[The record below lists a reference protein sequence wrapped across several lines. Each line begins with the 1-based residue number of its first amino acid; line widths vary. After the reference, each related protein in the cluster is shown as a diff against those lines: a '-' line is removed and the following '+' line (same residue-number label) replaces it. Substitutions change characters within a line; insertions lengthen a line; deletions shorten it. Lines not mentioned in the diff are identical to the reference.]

1 MSKTVMKPNAELT
14 NNPKAVVG
22 VLTTPKNNLKYPLPT
37 GKSAKFNKELIIAA
51 RNMGILMYCFYPED
65 IIWSEKRILG
75 HTYINQGNKGKWI
88 RDLFPLPNI
97 VYNRLSFRKHEGQ
110 KKVQALL
117 ARLEKEPQIYL
128 FNSRFLNK
136 WEVHQSL
143 SQNPLSKD
151 LVPESCLFN
160 LDNLNMML
168 SRYQSVFVK
177 PISSSIGKGIIKVER
192 RSNSRY
198 LFYKSA
204 VSNLGWNRCIT
215 ANHLY
220 LNLKKTIGSEDK
232 YMIQKA
238 IDLATLQSRVFDLRT
253 EVQKNGL
260 GQWVFI
266 GVGVRVAARG
276 KNVTHVPNGGSKAV
290 YKDVIDNVFGDS
302 NTMKQKLDSQL
313 KYICKV
319 APQVLEESLDISLGI
334 LSIDI
339 GIDKTGIMQIIE
351 VNSKPAGFDEDD
363 IRRQHV
369 ENLNEYFL
377 YIVNSLNTMHRRG

>member
-1 MSKTVMKPNAELT
+1 MSKTVMKPDAEST
-14 NNPKAVVG
+14 NKPIAVVG

-37 GKSAKFNKELIIAA
+37 GKGAKFNQEMILAA
-51 RNMGILMYCFYPED
+51 RDKGILMYCFYPGD
-65 IIWSEKRILG
+65 IIWRQKKIVG
-75 HTYINQGNKGKWI
+75 HTYIKQHKKGKWI
-88 RDLFPLPNI
+88 RDLFPLPDI

-110 KKVQALL
+110 KNVQALL

-143 SQNPLSKD
+143 SQNPLSVD

-160 LDNLNMML
+160 LDNLIKMV
-168 SRYQSVFVK
+168 SVYQSVFVK
-177 PISSSIGKGIIKVER
+177 PISNSIGKGIIKVER

-204 VSNLGWNRCIT
+204 ASNLGWKRCST
-215 ANHLY
+215 ANQLY
-220 LNLKKTIGSEDK
+220 LNLKKSIGSEGK
-232 YMIQKA
+232 YMVQKA
-238 IDLATLQSRVFDLRT
+238 IDLATLQRRVFDLRT
-253 EVQKNGL
+253 EVQKNGQGKWIL
-260 GQWVFI
+260 I

-276 KNVTHVPNGGSKAV
+276 KYVTHVPNGGSKAV
-290 YKDVIDNVFGDS
+290 YKDVIDKVFNNS
-302 NTMKQKLDSQL
+302 TIKQKLDSQL
-313 KYICKV
+313 EYICQV
-319 APQVLEESLDISLGI
+319 APRILEESLKISLGI

-339 GIDKTGIMQIIE
+339 GIDKSGTMQIIE

-363 IRRQHV
+363 IRRHHV

-377 YIVNSLNTMHRRG
+377 YIVNSSNTIHRKG